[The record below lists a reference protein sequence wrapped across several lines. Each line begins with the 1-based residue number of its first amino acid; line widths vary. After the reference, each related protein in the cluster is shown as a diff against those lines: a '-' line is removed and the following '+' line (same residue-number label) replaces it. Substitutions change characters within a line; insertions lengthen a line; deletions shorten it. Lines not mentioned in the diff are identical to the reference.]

1 MNNIKKL
8 SFYSGFHKATLILSI
23 SLMIV
28 FFNSCLNYYQEVKL
42 YPDGSGKMHI
52 DYWMKFINEE
62 SEKVA
67 ENLGIFNADSI
78 KSEFQ
83 SSYTKIENV
92 VVYRDSTDSTTHALI
107 DFSFNH
113 IDSLNKTKAF
123 AESRFS
129 FQEKTGGQVN
139 FSQFVP
145 PIATGFGIDASSLN
159 VTYKYNISGEIISHN
174 AHQVSGKLLT
184 WHYKLSEI
192 GGGKTILVTFQPYK
206 LKETPLWI
214 FILSGAVLLLVLFFL
229 LKKRK
234 N

>member
-1 MNNIKKL
+1 MNNINK
-8 SFYSGFHKATLILSI
+8 STFNFWFYRVLLTFFILFITI
-23 SLMIV
+23 SL
-28 FFNSCLNYYQEVKL
+28 NSCLNYYQEVKL

-52 DYWMKFINEE
+52 DYWMKFVNEE
-62 SEKVA
+62 SKIVA

-78 KSEFQ
+78 RSEFQ
-83 SSYTKIENV
+83 SRFTKIENV

-107 DFSFNH
+107 DISFSH
-113 IDSLNKTKAF
+113 IDSLNKTKVF

-129 FQEKTGGQVN
+129 FREKTNGQVD
-139 FSQFVP
+139 FSQFIS
-145 PIATGFGIDASSLN
+145 PIATGFGIDAGSLN

-174 AHQVSGKLLT
+174 AQQISGKSLT

-192 GGGKTILVTFQPYK
+192 GGGKTIAVTFQPYK

-214 FILSGAVLLLVLFFL
+214 FFLSGAVLILVLFFL

>member
-1 MNNIKKL
+1 MNYIKK
-8 SFYSGFHKATLILSI
+8 S
-23 SLMIV
+23 
-28 FFNSCLNYYQEVKL
+28 FFNSEFNKVIFSLLIILISILFNGCLNYYQEVNL

-52 DYWMKFINEE
+52 DYWMKFLNEE
-62 SEKVA
+62 SEIVA

-83 SSYTKIENV
+83 SRYTKIEDV

-107 DFSFNH
+107 DFSFDH
-113 IDSLNKTKAF
+113 IDSLNKTKVF

-129 FQEKTGGQVN
+129 FVEKIGGQVD
-139 FSQFVP
+139 FSQFIP

-174 AHQVSGKLLT
+174 AHQISGKSLT
-184 WHYKLSEI
+184 WHYNLSEI
-192 GGGKTILVTFQPYK
+192 GGGKTITVTFQPYK
-206 LKETPLWI
+206 LKETPMWI
-214 FILSGAVLLLVLFFL
+214 FFLSGAVLILVLFFL